1 MYVISRAAVPVMSA
15 FRVEQAQSSTSLSTE
30 MLPQGEAWS
39 LDMLVAKVKN
49 SFSVLLSLFLYF
61 CTEEMEVPKE
71 PKGFHMPVIFS
82 LSLSYACNQT
92 LIFEIKNLQ
101 DSLLGLLN
109 LQSSLFRTATYLLL
123 NEAIMQLL
131 L

>member
-49 SFSVLLSLFLYF
+49 SLFSVLLSLFLCISAQKKWKF
-61 CTEEMEVPKE
+61 PRSQK
-71 PKGFHMPVIFS
+71 
-82 LSLSYACNQT
+82 
-92 LIFEIKNLQ
+92 
-101 DSLLGLLN
+101 DSTC
-109 LQSSLFRTATYLLL
+109 Q
-123 NEAIMQLL
+123 
-131 L
+131 